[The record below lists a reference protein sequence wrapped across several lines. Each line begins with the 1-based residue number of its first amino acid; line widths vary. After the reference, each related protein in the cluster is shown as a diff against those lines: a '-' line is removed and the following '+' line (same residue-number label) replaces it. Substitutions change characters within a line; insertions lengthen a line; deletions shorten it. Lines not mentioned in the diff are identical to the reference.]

1 MCWVSATRSVRR
13 PRARGLGSSS
23 QPSTCRAALGG
34 PRASLHPP
42 SLGRRRQDSQDP
54 GREPQEDRQG
64 QGWTGQ
70 PVGAQGLRRSAGS
83 LQKALGWRGPSTGHP
98 ALPRG
103 CGHWVLGAHAV
114 SVCEC
119 ACTGVMQS
127 RVSPVGCLPPQPY
140 PPHAPPTSWS
150 AMPHAGAP
158 GRVLKSLGVS
168 GTPPRVVYP
177 PFPWHGCSLAF
188 VGDGFFFWF
197 PFFYRERFRE
207 EEGGG
212 AIERGD

>member
-140 PPHAPPTSWS
+140 PPHAPPHVLERYAPCRGTWQ
-150 AMPHAGAP
+150 GAQEPRGLRDPTP
-158 GRVLKSLGVS
+158 GRVPSL
-168 GTPPRVVYP
+168 P
-177 PFPWHGCSLAF
+177 LARLLT
-188 VGDGFFFWF
+188 GLRGRWFFFLVSILLQ
-197 PFFYRERFRE
+197 RKIQ
-207 EEGGG
+207 G
-212 AIERGD
+212 RGRGRSN